1 MDPEK
6 EKSPPPP
13 EWKYKTNTPLQN
25 HLVTVLRQTIDVVKL
40 ELAATRKKIRKM
52 KYGS

>member
-1 MDPEK
+1 MESEK
-6 EKSPPPP
+6 EKEAPAP

-40 ELAATRKKIRKM
+40 ELAAARKKIRKI